1 MTLVP
6 HLYLDGKCREAIS
19 QYVKAFGTEVKE
31 IIYNSENEPE
41 KGVMHSEIYIH
52 GQRIM
57 LNDGDSQP
65 GLVVIYDNKE
75 ELMNSYE
82 IMKEGG
88 QTTAPM
94 METSYSPCTVGIC
107 DRFGI
112 NWVLMVI
119 NP

>member
-1 MTLVP
+1 MLVP
-6 HLYLDGKCREAIS
+6 HLYLDGDCEEAIS
-19 QYVKAFGTEVKE
+19 QYVKAFGAEMKVL
-31 IIYNSENEPE
+31 IYNSDNEPK

-57 LNDGDSQP
+57 LNDSSFKPP

-75 ELMNSYE
+75 DLMNSYE

-88 QTTAPM
+88 QITDPM
-94 METSYSPCTVGIC
+94 IETSYSSCTVGIC

-119 NP
+119 KP